1 MQTSSTSHISYVC
14 QELANRLRPARN
26 ADSTGSWH
34 RNNQS
39 NIKCEQVEG
48 QDLLWICSH
57 HHVHSQQVLHSLSYT
72 SMDKRLQEA
81 DIRLLSFSHKDDGWL
96 VQETFW
102 CIRSGFFV
110 LMVCRNVCMVWA
122 RQTVRKKHVRL
133 SIEDLLTIIDTTCK
147 YSVKIVLRQSTSSR
161 VEWLG

>member
-1 MQTSSTSHISYVC
+1 MFKAIRKPTAGEPAMQTSSTSHISYVC

-102 CIRSGFFV
+102 CIRSGCFV

-122 RQTVRKKHVRL
+122 R
-133 SIEDLLTIIDTTCK
+133 
-147 YSVKIVLRQSTSSR
+147 
-161 VEWLG
+161 